1 MNCAMPSELV
11 HATTVA
17 WKGTAVLLRG
27 PSGAGKS
34 DLALRLLDDGWSLV
48 ADDQTRL
55 QRKADALAA
64 SAPEAISGR
73 LEVRGLGIR
82 QVPVLDEASVG
93 LLVDLVAPEEVPRL
107 PEDIWEE
114 LLGVRLPVIALDP
127 FEASAPSKLRLA
139 LESLAPTATGSALDA
154 ARPAPE
160 ALRVVL
166 VTGLSGA
173 GRATALK
180 GLEDLGYEA
189 IDNLPLNLL
198 EAIVVVGTLSR
209 PIAVGVDTRTRD
221 FAAEPVLDQL
231 EVLAADEQLDLTLLF
246 LDCDDDAL
254 KRRFTET
261 RRRHPLAK
269 GRPVADGIAVERRL
283 VKPLRDRADLVID
296 TSKLSPWEL
305 RHVLGG
311 HLKPSGSQGM
321 SIFVTSFSY
330 REGLPR
336 EADLVFD
343 MRFLANPHYEP
354 NLRPLTGRDQAVVD
368 YIAADPHFAPF
379 FAHLTAM
386 LESLLPRY
394 AAEGRS
400 YLTIAVGC
408 TGGRHRSVMTA
419 ERLAAWLASKEHR
432 INLNHRD
439 VPLAADR

>member
-114 LLGVRLPVIALDP
+114 PLGVR
-127 FEASAPSKLRLA
+127 
-139 LESLAPTATGSALDA
+139 LESLAPTATGSALVA

-305 RHVLGG
+305 RHVLSG
-311 HLKPSGSQGM
+311 HLKPFGSQGM

-379 FAHLTAM
+379 FTHLTAM

-400 YLTIAVGC
+400 YLTIAIGC

-419 ERLAAWLASKEHR
+419 EKLAAWLASKEHR